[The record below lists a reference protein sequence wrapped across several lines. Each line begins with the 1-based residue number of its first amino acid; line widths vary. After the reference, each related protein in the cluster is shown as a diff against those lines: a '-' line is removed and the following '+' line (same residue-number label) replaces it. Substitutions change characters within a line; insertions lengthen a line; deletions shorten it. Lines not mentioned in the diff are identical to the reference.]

1 MGESFY
7 FKIILPFAPSHPPD
21 SRTCR
26 GESDIIFFVKNCHFL
41 TVSFI
46 NIDFFV
52 FFYIKFSENWFFD
65 ILGDVMDLLSTLK
78 EKAPAD
84 VFTDL
89 FLKNL
94 IPSTDN
100 RRFGLVKR
108 WIKKGEIIQLKQGI
122 YLLVEKNRKRGV
134 NLFQIAQILYEP
146 SYISLESAL
155 SYHGWIPEAVL
166 SILTAI
172 KSPFSLTLDF

>member
-1 MGESFY
+1 
-7 FKIILPFAPSHPPD
+7 
-21 SRTCR
+21 
-26 GESDIIFFVKNCHFL
+26 
-41 TVSFI
+41 
-46 NIDFFV
+46 
-52 FFYIKFSENWFFD
+52 
-65 ILGDVMDLLSTLK
+65 
-78 EKAPAD
+78 